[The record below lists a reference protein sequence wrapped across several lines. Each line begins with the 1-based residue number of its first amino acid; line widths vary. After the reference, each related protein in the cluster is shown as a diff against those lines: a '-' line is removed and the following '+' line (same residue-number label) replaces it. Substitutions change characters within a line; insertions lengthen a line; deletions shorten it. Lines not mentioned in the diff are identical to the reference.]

1 MKKLFPLPLLSALM
15 AVASAVVG
23 TPSHAQIVINQTQS
37 PTALV
42 QNVLTGPGV
51 FTSNV
56 TFLGAPG
63 SVVAPVG
70 VGPSEIGRFNA
81 SNTSIGINTGVL
93 LCSGVAQY
101 HIPGPNVSLDRTEGG
116 IGAAQGI
123 STPDIDLS
131 HLTGYP
137 YWQISN
143 PPGNNIYSKSVLE
156 FDFVPMSDMI
166 SVRYVFSSEEYG
178 RWVCTQ
184 YNDVFG
190 FFISG
195 PGIPTNINGPFTN
208 NAMNIALLPGSLSR
222 VSINSVNSG
231 LTDANNANGLWT
243 DPFRACFDAD
253 PNWQANSIYYRD
265 NGTHWPF
272 PQPPDG
278 MVTPQLDAPYNTDP
292 YYIAHNG
299 MTVVLTA
306 SAAVQ
311 CGETYHIKLGMADVG
326 DSKYPSTVF
335 LEGGSFTSSDR
346 FTMTVDSGP
355 TVEFNANDTT
365 FIENNCD
372 SVYLRFHRL
381 GGFYLDEDLT
391 ITTGGT
397 ATGGVDYLPALPM
410 TVHFNQL
417 DSFAIVPI
425 AVPVDIDGPEE
436 LIVNILTCN
445 GTKVQTYIYLID
457 QRPPLV
463 VELED
468 QNLECPAVVTLTP
481 TVTGGSGDPAVLTYL
496 WSTGETTSSITQ
508 LVLETTQFWVTVS
521 DSCWADAVTDSAWVT
536 IPPYDPMVLTLTPD
550 TAIPCLG
557 TAELEVIAE
566 FGSGG
571 YTYEWTLNGAV
582 QGTDPTLTVPAAL
595 PSVYYV
601 VTVTDLCGVEAM
613 DSVLVSWAPAPLL
626 EVTLPPDTAIACL
639 GYADLV
645 PVVTGGGGVLQ
656 YTWTLNGAVVG
667 TSPILSVPAAELET
681 YTLSVSDECG
691 QTVQDQI
698 VVTTGPTPPLN
709 IAAVGDT
716 VLCAG
721 MQTVVSVIS
730 ATGGGGAYS
739 YSWSPGGTGPSNG
752 PSMNVRVDND
762 QAYTVTVTDQCGN
775 EADTTVLVVVSVFD
789 PLTIEVPNDT
799 TVCPG
804 ETVPL
809 WVMISGGAGDAQ
821 TEWPGVGSGT
831 NVSWTADHQGRN
843 IMVQV
848 TDACGTTA
856 TASIM
861 VSTFPAGVSIDAQEL
876 VEGTWRFHGTTDPP
890 TGNSVEWNLGDG
902 STATG
907 VLDVTHT
914 YTDYDAH
921 WVILQITT
929 PDGCIATDSIRTRP
943 PSATLYFPNSFTPNE
958 DGFNETFGA
967 EGRMVEEYELLIFD
981 RWGTLIF
988 ESHSMDDRWDGRVK
1002 GEEPVIGVYAY
1013 RYRAKGLSMP
1023 MHQGFGH
1030 ITLVR

>member
-1 MKKLFPLPLLSALM
+1 MKTSALSRLIM
-15 AVASAVVG
+15 ALPALGFAMAFVPVQ
-23 TPSHAQIVINQTQS
+23 AQIVINQTQS
-37 PTALV
+37 PTTLV
-42 QNVLTGPGV
+42 QNVLLGPGV
-51 FTSNV
+51 FSSNV

-70 VGPSEIGRFNA
+70 IGPSEIGRFNG
-81 SNTSIGINTGVL
+81 SNTSIGFNSGIL
-93 LCSGVAQY
+93 LCSGLAQY
-101 HIPGPNVSLDRTEGG
+101 HIPGPNVSLERAEGG

-123 STPDIDLS
+123 STPDIDLG
-131 HLTGYP
+131 HLTGSP

-156 FDFVPMSDMI
+156 FDFIPMSDMI

-208 NAMNIALLPGSLSR
+208 NAMNIALIPGSLSR

-231 LTDANNANGLWT
+231 LTDANNANGFWT

-278 MVTPQLDAPYNTDP
+278 MPTPQLDAPYNTDP

-335 LEGGSFTSSDR
+335 LEAGSFTSSDR
-346 FTMTVDSGP
+346 FTMTVDPGP
-355 TVEFNANDTT
+355 NVEYNPNDTT

-397 ATGGVDYLPALPM
+397 ATGGVDYLPALPA

-425 AVPVDIDGPEE
+425 AVPVDSDGLEE
-436 LIVNILTCN
+436 LIVNIVTCN
-445 GTKVQTYIYLID
+445 GNKIQTFTYLID

-463 VELED
+463 VDLED
-468 QNLECPAVVTLTP
+468 QDLECPAVVTLTP
-481 TVTGGSGDPAVLTYL
+481 VVTGGSGDPAVLTYL
-496 WSTGETTSSITQ
+496 WNTGETTPSISHM
-508 LVLETTQFWVTVS
+508 VLQTTQFWVTVS
-521 DSCWADAVTDSAWVT
+521 DSCWAASVTDSAWVT
-536 IPPYDPMVLTLTPD
+536 LPPYEPMVLTLTPD

-557 TAELEVIAE
+557 TADLEVIAE
-566 FGSGG
+566 FGAGG
-571 YTYEWTLNGAV
+571 YSYEWTLNGAV
-582 QGTDPTLTVPAAL
+582 QGTDSTLNVPAAL
-595 PSVYYV
+595 PSVYYA
-601 VTVTDLCGVEAM
+601 VTVTDQCGVIAQ
-613 DSVLVSWAPAPLL
+613 DSVLVSWAPAPPLV
-626 EVTLPPDTAIACL
+626 VTLPADTAIACL
-639 GYADLV
+639 GNGDLI

-656 YTWTLNGAVVG
+656 YTWTNNGAVVG
-667 TSPILSVPAAELET
+667 TSPVLNVPAAQLEI
-681 YTLSVSDECG
+681 YTLEVSDECG
-691 QTVQDQI
+691 QTVQAQV

-709 IAAVGDT
+709 ITAVGDT
-716 VLCAG
+716 VMCAG
-721 MQTVVSVIS
+721 MQTVLSVIT

-739 YSWSPGGTGPSNG
+739 YAWSPGGTGPSNG
-752 PSMNVRVDND
+752 PTMNVRVDDD
-762 QAYTVTVTDQCGN
+762 QAFTITVTDQCGN
-775 EADTTVLVVVSVFD
+775 QADTTVWAVVTDFD
-789 PLTIEVPNDT
+789 SLTIEVPNDT
-799 TVCPG
+799 IVCPG
-804 ETVPL
+804 DVVPL
-809 WVMISGGAGDAQ
+809 WVLISGGAGNAQ
-821 TEWPGVGSGT
+821 VQWPGLGSGP
-831 NVSWTADHQGRN
+831 NISWTADHQGRN
-843 IMVQV
+843 INVLV
-848 TDACGTTA
+848 TDACGSVA
-856 TASIM
+856 TASVA
-861 VSTFPAGVSIDAQEL
+861 VSSFPAWASIDAQEL
-876 VEGTWRFHGTTDPP
+876 SEGTWRFQGTTDPP
-890 TGNSVEWNLGDG
+890 SGNSVEWDLGDG
-902 STATG
+902 TTATG
-907 VLDVTHT
+907 VLNLTHT
-914 YTDYDAH
+914 YQDYESH
-921 WVILQITT
+921 WVVLQITT
-929 PDGCIATDSIRTRP
+929 PDGCIAVDSVSTRP
-943 PSATLYFPNSFTPNE
+943 PSATVYFPNSFTPNG
-958 DGFNETFGA
+958 DGFNDTFGG
-967 EGRMVEEYELLIFD
+967 EGRLVEEYELLIFD

-988 ESHSMDDRWDGRVK
+988 ESHSMADRWDGQVK
-1002 GEEPVIGVYAY
+1002 GEEPVIGVYSY
-1013 RYRAKGLSMP
+1013 RYRVKGLSMP
-1023 MHQGFGH
+1023 LHQGFGH